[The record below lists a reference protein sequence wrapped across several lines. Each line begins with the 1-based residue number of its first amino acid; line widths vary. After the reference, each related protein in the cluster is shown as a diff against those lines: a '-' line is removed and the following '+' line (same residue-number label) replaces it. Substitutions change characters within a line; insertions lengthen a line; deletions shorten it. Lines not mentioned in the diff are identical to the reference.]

1 MIEGIVPKIYF
12 CGEKEEFLAWIGNRP
27 FELLGVVKFFGEGL
41 NFKEDGKFE
50 LDGKIVEVDELKKIL
65 PKTDYIIFR
74 NGMELRVMHTCLKD
88 FEIDPLKF
96 ITRNYFK
103 HMATDNFYDMD
114 SDVKFMQFMQIP
126 PIRTL
131 LDADAHFLKSPLL
144 TKINNEITE
153 IDCITQEILPPIME
167 NIYSHVYKSFSEC
180 CLKHYDAVLFNATS
194 KKSFVSDFAKY
205 ENISD
210 IIIMYVRNDSEMHK
224 YIQSNAKFFQKVHIL
239 KNAIGSWLFCY
250 RHPQKKD
257 FAIYTV
263 THKKFPE
270 NLANNLPEGYKII
283 HAGRALAEDLG
294 YLGDDTGD
302 NVSNLNAYINEF
314 TAFYWVWKNT
324 NHTIIGFSHYRRY
337 MTVSDDKEFS
347 AEKILTQEQAE
358 KLLSRYDVLA
368 NMFYGVLT
376 QTEEIAAGYYPED
389 VMTLAVSIIEKYMAE
404 VQPDYVDALHT
415 VMNSSNFYRYNMIVT
430 RKYVFDAYCSW
441 LFSFFLKVTD
451 EISKRIDFADKS
463 KRLAGFLG
471 ERMFTVWVMKN
482 RLRIREMNVM
492 QVPDL

>member
-1 MIEGIVPKIYF
+1 MIEGIVPKIYI
-12 CGEKEEFLAWIGNRP
+12 CDNKEEFLAWIGNRP

-144 TKINNEITE
+144 TKINNEVTE

-194 KKSFVSDFAKY
+194 KK
-205 ENISD
+205 
-210 IIIMYVRNDSEMHK
+210 
-224 YIQSNAKFFQKVHIL
+224 KFCFR
-239 KNAIGSWLFCY
+239 FC
-250 RHPQKKD
+250 
-257 FAIYTV
+257 
-263 THKKFPE
+263 
-270 NLANNLPEGYKII
+270 
-283 HAGRALAEDLG
+283 
-294 YLGDDTGD
+294 
-302 NVSNLNAYINEF
+302 
-314 TAFYWVWKNT
+314 
-324 NHTIIGFSHYRRY
+324 
-337 MTVSDDKEFS
+337 
-347 AEKILTQEQAE
+347 
-358 KLLSRYDVLA
+358 
-368 NMFYGVLT
+368 
-376 QTEEIAAGYYPED
+376 
-389 VMTLAVSIIEKYMAE
+389 
-404 VQPDYVDALHT
+404 
-415 VMNSSNFYRYNMIVT
+415 
-430 RKYVFDAYCSW
+430 
-441 LFSFFLKVTD
+441 
-451 EISKRIDFADKS
+451 
-463 KRLAGFLG
+463 
-471 ERMFTVWVMKN
+471 
-482 RLRIREMNVM
+482 
-492 QVPDL
+492 QV

>member
-1 MIEGIVPKIYF
+1 MIEGIVPKIYV
-12 CGEKEEFLAWIGNRP
+12 CDNKEEFLAWIGKRP

-144 TKINNEITE
+144 TKINNEVTE

-224 YIQSNAKFFQKVHIL
+224 YIQSNVKFFQKIHIL

-250 RHPQKKD
+250 RHPPKKD

-263 THKKFPE
+263 THKKMPE
-270 NLANNLPEGYKII
+270 YLANNLPEGYKII
-283 HAGRALAEDLG
+283 HAGRAIAEDLG

-302 NVSNLNAYINEF
+302 NVSKLNAYINEL

-404 VQPDYVDALHT
+404 VQPDYVDAFHA
-415 VMNSSNFYRYNMIVT
+415 VMNSSNFYRYTIIIT
-430 RKYVFDAYCSW
+430 RKHVFDAFCSW
-441 LFSFFLKVTD
+441 LFSFLLKSVD
-451 EISKRIDFADKS
+451 EINKRIDYADKS
-463 KRLAGFLG
+463 VRLASFLG
-471 ERMFTVWVMKN
+471 ERMFTVWVIKN